1 MKDVLNANY
10 IIIQMKNQN
19 VVIFIIVLNQK
30 KENALNVQKTTIQVQ
45 IIIAQI
51 QSIVF
56 IQNIVNVLNV
66 KIIITIVYQT
76 KNVQKQKI
84 NFTAVKFPLKKDI
97 IVQNAKIIII

>member
-30 KENALNVQKTTIQVQ
+30 KENVLNVQKITIQDQ

-97 IVQNAKIIII
+97 IVQSVKIIII